1 MRRKREA
8 SAAPLSI
15 TSLFSKTKQRQYT
28 IMEIESH
35 RSKLNTFVQFAQF
48 GLCYKARLIYIA
60 LCSGAISILT
70 LLTVTML
77 KPVMG
82 IIFNP
87 EEAIEPSGR
96 LVSVLGWL
104 YGIIDWM
111 YRAFGDAAKQNPII
125 ALSIVCFFVIV
136 IVFVKGVFQYIQ
148 SYLVH
153 WIGNRVIL
161 DLQNRLFERMLHF
174 DAAYY
179 SRNKVG
185 YLLSYYTVDA
195 RVIGM
200 SILYVFG
207 RMILDPFLLA
217 GALAY
222 LLWMQWQLTLLYALI
237 FPAILFTV
245 RYFARKNRRAGRR
258 AQNIIA
264 RLGAFLQ
271 EHFSAIRLVQGYSM
285 YNRQR
290 RMFAREIRGV
300 FDAMMAMARA
310 TSASSPINEFLGVF
324 ALCCVLLLAGS
335 IVLSSGRESGT
346 FDGGDLMVYAGTL
359 ALLYQP
365 IKRIE
370 RAVQQIQHG
379 LAAAERVFEALQ
391 TDASLPQLD
400 APETLSRFEREVA
413 FEKVA
418 FSYDGQTDVLRE
430 ISFVAKK
437 GEQIALVGPSGA
449 GKSTLVN
456 LIPRFY
462 DPTDGAIR
470 MDGKDLRD
478 LSIEDLRRQI
488 GMVFQDVMILG
499 DAVRLNITCGDES
512 YTEEQIMAAAKAA
525 YAHEFITA
533 LPQGYDT
540 VIGERG
546 ESLSGGQCQRIA
558 IARAFL
564 RDAPILILDEA
575 TSSLDSESELHI
587 KQSLR
592 RLMQGRTSFVIAHR
606 LSTILQADRILVLDQ
621 GEIVDAGRHSEL
633 LQRCSLYQR
642 LHRLQFSGEDQTAPP
657 A

>member
-1 MRRKREA
+1 
-8 SAAPLSI
+8 
-15 TSLFSKTKQRQYT
+15 
-28 IMEIESH
+28 METESP
-35 RSKLNTFVQFAQF
+35 RSKFSTFVQFAQF
-48 GLCYKARLIYIA
+48 GLRYKARLIYIA
-60 LCSGAISILT
+60 LCSGVISILT
-70 LLTVTML
+70 LLMVTML

-96 LVSVLGWL
+96 LESVLGWL
-104 YGIIDWM
+104 YEIIDWM
-111 YRAFGDAAKQNPII
+111 YRAFGDAAQQDPRL
-125 ALSIVCFFVIV
+125 ALSIVCLLVIA

-153 WIGNRVIL
+153 WVGNRVIL
-161 DLQNRLFERMLHF
+161 DLQNDLFERMIHF
-174 DAAYY
+174 DSAYY
-179 SRNKVG
+179 SRRKVG

-237 FPAILFTV
+237 FPVILLTV

-258 AQNIIA
+258 AQNVMA

-285 YNRQR
+285 YDRQR
-290 RMFAREIRGV
+290 RMFAREVRGV
-300 FDAMMAMARA
+300 FDAMMSMARA
-310 TSASSPINEFLGVF
+310 MAASSPINEFLGVF
-324 ALCCVLLLAGS
+324 ALCCVLLLAGG
-335 IVLSSGRESGT
+335 IVLSSDSEAGA

-370 RAVQQIQHG
+370 RAIQQIQHG

-391 TDASLPQLD
+391 MDASPPLPD
-400 APETLSRFEREVA
+400 RPERLSRFEREVE
-413 FEKVA
+413 FDHVT

-430 ISFVAKK
+430 ISFTAKK
-437 GEQIALVGPSGA
+437 GEQIALAGPSGA

-462 DPTDGAIR
+462 DPTSGAIR
-470 MDGKDLRD
+470 IDGTDLRD
-478 LSIEDLRRQI
+478 ASLEDLRRQI

-499 DAVRLNITCGDES
+499 DTVRVNLTCGEES
-512 YTEEQIMAAAKAA
+512 YTDEQIQAASKAA
-525 YAHEFITA
+525 YAHDFIAA

-564 RDAPILILDEA
+564 RDAPILI
-575 TSSLDSESELHI
+575 
-587 KQSLR
+587 
-592 RLMQGRTSFVIAHR
+592 
-606 LSTILQADRILVLDQ
+606 
-621 GEIVDAGRHSEL
+621 
-633 LQRCSLYQR
+633 
-642 LHRLQFSGEDQTAPP
+642 
-657 A
+657 